1 MKLPHTEDWYE
12 LSKSHLLVDG
22 KQEGWVYIFRNIT
35 LQKQA
40 FRDQQRLTQYY
51 EILVKNSPVAIV
63 TLNQED
69 YIIDC
74 NPAFENLFLYSRKEA
89 IGADIDNLI
98 TPPELAYEANGMVDA
113 VRRGMK
119 VQSYT
124 QRKRKDGSL
133 LDVEVFGIPV
143 VLGGKQV
150 GSLGLYHDI
159 SNLIHPPATTPEVVE
174 ELPAEETKPE
184 LATVETEPEEEQ
196 LPEHEPEGQTVVPMP
211 RSRRRLILIEKIE
224 GIGRVYAQKLLE
236 VGIKTTDDL
245 LNQGKSRKGRE
256 ELVEKTGISS
266 LLILKWVNMA
276 DLMRIK
282 GVGEEYSELLERAG
296 VDTVK
301 ELRNRNPNSLYEA
314 MSQANETLKIVRRLP
329 KLTDVESWVIEAKE
343 SEPLMSY

>member
-1 MKLPHTEDWYE
+1 
-12 LSKSHLLVDG
+12 
-22 KQEGWVYIFRNIT
+22 
-35 LQKQA
+35 
-40 FRDQQRLTQYY
+40 
-51 EILVKNSPVAIV
+51 
-63 TLNQED
+63 
-69 YIIDC
+69 
-74 NPAFENLFLYSRKEA
+74 
-89 IGADIDNLI
+89 
-98 TPPELAYEANGMVDA
+98 
-113 VRRGMK
+113 
-119 VQSYT
+119 
-124 QRKRKDGSL
+124 
-133 LDVEVFGIPV
+133 V

-159 SNLIHPPATTPEVVE
+159 STLVHPPVTTPEVVE

-184 LATVETEPEEEQ
+184 LAAVETEPEEQQ
-196 LPEHEPEGQTVVPMP
+196 LPNPEPEEHAAVPIP

-224 GIGRVYAQKLLE
+224 GIGLVYAQKLLE

-256 ELVEKTGISS
+256 ELVEKTRISS

-329 KLTDVESWVIEAKE
+329 KLSDVESWVREAKE
-343 SEPLMSY
+343 SEPLLTY